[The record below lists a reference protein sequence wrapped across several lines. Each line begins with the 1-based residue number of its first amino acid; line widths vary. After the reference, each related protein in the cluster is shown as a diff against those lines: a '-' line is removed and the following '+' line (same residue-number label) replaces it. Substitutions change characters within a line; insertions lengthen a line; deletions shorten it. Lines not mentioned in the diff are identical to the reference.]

1 MNKEKFDYYWK
12 IALMIVLILGMIYM
26 FWEFK
31 QINKQGLECHSA
43 PFEYGVREAE
53 KQGIYCYYSC
63 AKNDFERVWNA
74 EIDNLSAP
82 FP

>member
-31 QINKQGLECHSA
+31 QINKQGLECHSN
-43 PFEYGVREAE
+43 PFEYGKQEAE
-53 KQGIYCYYSC
+53 KQGLFC
-63 AKNDFERVWNA
+63 AYECFRESANTLWNQ
-74 EIDNLSAP
+74 EINLSNFS

>member
-1 MNKEKFDYYWK
+1 MDKDKFDKLWK
-12 IALMIVLILGMIYM
+12 IALLIVLILGMIYM

-43 PFEYGVREAE
+43 PFEYGIREAE
-53 KQGIYCYYSC
+53 KQGLYCAYECFRES
-63 AKNDFERVWNA
+63 ANNLWNQEINISDFN
-74 EIDNLSAP
+74 